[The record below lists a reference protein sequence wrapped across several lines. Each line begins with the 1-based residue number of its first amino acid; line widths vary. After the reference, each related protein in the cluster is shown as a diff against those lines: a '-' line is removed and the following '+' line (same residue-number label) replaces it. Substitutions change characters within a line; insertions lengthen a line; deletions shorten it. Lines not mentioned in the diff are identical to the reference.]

1 MNAAVATLDWQALS
15 LAAPDRVLIEASAGT
30 GKTWTIAALYLRL
43 LLEGQAPPLVGAIL
57 VATFSEAAARD
68 LRERLRGRLADAER
82 ELQRIVDDISIC
94 ADDPGDRDA
103 AIEWLAL
110 NFAQAGDAKQAL
122 RRIQLA
128 RMDFDRAPI
137 GTIHALCQRFLR
149 DFPLDSG
156 MAAVASERI
165 DEDALLR
172 ECVEDFWRRRYLGA
186 GAVDAAEAILFE
198 DGPEKL
204 LRDVRDM
211 LAHDARILAA
221 DGMETLDAAIAQLR
235 KPGML
240 DELSGLCDA
249 KLYKRSNSAART
261 RLTAIADAVAANA
274 FIIETIDDRVD
285 KNFGGD
291 ELDKQQPESA
301 TVRLR
306 DQSLIGELRA
316 IKALAAH
323 RDTFIR
329 GRVLVAA
336 CEFCRVEIPRRAEQ
350 RQAMTYSL
358 MIGKVH
364 ERTRDANGGMAQ
376 TLFEAYPF
384 ALVDEFQDTDARQ
397 FEIFDAIY
405 RDRGGVT
412 RGWLAMIGDPKQAI
426 YGFRGGDIAA
436 YLKAREGATTRRAM
450 DTNHRSTR
458 ALVEALNALYA
469 AGDGGFGEAAIAY
482 QRMRCAGNAEKAQL
496 RHKGRA
502 APPLSIHRFRGN
514 ALDAKGQPLTAQG
527 QLVNIALD
535 DCAQRIVEL
544 LNDATTTLG
553 ENAVTPG
560 DIAVLLPKNTQVSE
574 MRRRLVDRGVPCAGS
589 GRQSVLEGAT
599 AEELEL
605 FLTAILHPDDD
616 GAVRGALATRLLG
629 FDMCGIAALQTDS
642 AAFESELDR
651 FAKWHDLALTRGAFA
666 AVASLIAQRAGAL
679 LREHN
684 GERIIAD
691 LRHLGELLAAHATLE
706 PGLERAIAWYAQAR
720 RDAEND
726 GERNHRVRLLVDV
739 GAVQIMTLHAAKGLE
754 FPVVFLPLAWN
765 TASRSG
771 QNEPKVLHF
780 HDDGKNAC
788 IDAGSGQFAD
798 HLQTHFDEDL
808 RERRRL
814 LYVAMTRAKSAL
826 HVYWVD
832 RGVPEGDV
840 AWEIPAIDILLRQGM
855 RAHGLAFGEA
865 ALPGLAGKIHG
876 IAIADPAM
884 RNGARYA
891 ATHAADSDRIPHQPL
906 PALRRFEWLHSFS
919 GILRSRVV
927 ESADAAADD
936 ETDPKDAVIDL
947 AEVEPEDPELLVLQA
962 VGGRAFGDAVH
973 KTLEAAGML
982 PVDRAL
988 LRDKLAAQGIAVVD
1002 DESEAALLRMLV
1014 RVRESDFGDGL
1025 RLMDLPAH
1033 ERVAEFGFQFPIGA
1047 CLRELRAACV
1057 RHGFADVWPAQL
1069 RASELDGMLTGFAD
1083 LIFFHGGRYHVLDYK
1098 TNRLGTRVSDFCG
1111 AALDEAMRD
1120 DFYPLQALIYTVA
1133 LHRYLRQR
1141 VDDYSPERH
1150 LGDSVYLFLRG
1161 VGLAPGA
1168 GVWRRRW
1175 PAALIRDLDEV
1186 FAGVEATA

>member
-1 MNAAVATLDWQALS
+1 MSAIVTTLDWQALS

-43 LLEGQAPPLVGAIL
+43 LLEGQTPPLVGAIL
-57 VATFSEAAARD
+57 VATFSEAAARE
-68 LRERLRGRLADAER
+68 LRERLRARLADAER
-82 ELQRIVDDISIC
+82 ELQRIVDRAAAQ
-94 ADDPGDRDA
+94 ADVQDNDTVLT
-103 AIEWLAL
+103 WLATQ
-110 NFAQAGDAKQAL
+110 FAQAGDAKQAL
-122 RRIQLA
+122 QRIQLA

-156 MAAVASERI
+156 MAAIASERI

-172 ECVEDFWRRRYLGA
+172 ECVEDFWRLRYLGD
-186 GAVDAAEAILFE
+186 GAVDAAEAILFAG
-198 DGPEKL
+198 GPEKL

-221 DGMETLDAAIAQLR
+221 DGIEALDAEIARLRAPEAQRQLR
-235 KPGML
+235 
-240 DELSGLCDA
+240 ELCEAAHYKLPNKSAVRKRLASIVDA
-249 KLYKRSNSAART
+249 
-261 RLTAIADAVAANA
+261 LTANA
-274 FIIETIDDRVD
+274 LVIETIDKQID
-285 KNFGGD
+285 KYFTGD
-291 ELDKQQPESA
+291 ELDKQQSEFA
-301 TVRLR
+301 NVRLR
-306 DQSLIGELRA
+306 DQPLIRQLRT

-323 RDTFIR
+323 SDTFIR

-358 MIGKVH
+358 MIAKVH
-364 ERTRDANGGMAQ
+364 ERVRDGNGGMAQ
-376 TLFEAYPF
+376 ALFEAYPF

-405 RDRGGVT
+405 RDRDGVT

-450 DTNHRSTR
+450 GTNYRSTR
-458 ALVEALNALYA
+458 VLVEALNALYA

-482 QRMRCAGNAEKAQL
+482 QRMLCAGNAEKAEL
-496 RHKGRA
+496 RRKGRA

-514 ALDAKGQPLTAQG
+514 ALGTKDQPLTAQG
-527 QLVNIALD
+527 ELANIALD

-544 LNDATTTLG
+544 LTDAATTLG
-553 ENAVTPG
+553 DNPVMPG

-574 MRRRLVDRGVPCAGS
+574 LRRRLVDRGVPCAGS
-589 GRQSVLEGAT
+589 GRESVLEGAT

-605 FLTAILHPDDD
+605 FLAAILHPDDD
-616 GAVRGALATRLLG
+616 GAVRAALATSLLG
-629 FDMCGIAALQTDS
+629 YDLCGIAALQTDS
-642 AAFESELDR
+642 AAFERELDR

-666 AVASLIAQRAGAL
+666 AIASLIAQRAGAL
-679 LREHN
+679 LCERS

-691 LRHLGELLAAHATLE
+691 LRHLGELLAAREMEE

-720 RDAEND
+720 RDAENN
-726 GERNHRVRLLVDV
+726 GERDRRVRLLADA

-754 FPVVFLPLAWN
+754 FPIVFLPLAWN
-765 TASRSG
+765 TAERSG
-771 QNEPKVLHF
+771 QHEPKVLHY
-780 HDDGKNAC
+780 HDDDARAC
-788 IDAGSGQFAD
+788 IDVGSGGFVD
-798 HLQTHFDEDL
+798 HLQTHFAEDL

-826 HVYWVD
+826 HVYWVG
-832 RGVPEGDV
+832 RGVPEDAV
-840 AWEIPAIDILLRQGM
+840 AWKIPAIDIALRQAL
-855 RAHGLAFGEA
+855 RAHGLALSEA
-865 ALPGLAGKIHG
+865 ALPELAGKIDG
-876 IAIADPAM
+876 ITIADPAL
-884 RNGARYA
+884 RGRARYA
-891 ATHAADSDRIPHQPL
+891 ATHASGSERLPQQPL

-936 ETDPKDAVIDL
+936 ETDPQDAVIDI
-947 AEVEPEDPELLVLQA
+947 AEVEPEHPELLALHA
-962 VGGRAFGDAVH
+962 VGGSAFGDAVH
-973 KTLEAAGML
+973 KTLEAAGMR

-988 LRDKLAAQGIAVVD
+988 LRDKLAAQGIASM
-1002 DESEAALLRMLV
+1002 EEEPEAALLRMLE
-1014 RVRESDFGDGL
+1014 RVRESDLGDGL
-1025 RLMDLPAH
+1025 RLMDLPAR

-1047 CLRELRAACV
+1047 CLRDLRAACA

-1069 RASELDGMLTGFAD
+1069 RASELNGMLTGFAD

-1098 TNRLGTRVSDFCG
+1098 TNRLGTRVSDYCG

-1141 VDDYSPERH
+1141 LHVYSPEQ

-1175 PAALIRDLDEV
+1175 PEALIHDLDEV
-1186 FAGVEATA
+1186 FAGVEAAA